1 MQSYHALPANV
12 KITDDDTTEYS
23 TPTPPPRVFAD
34 MLTLARSTVR
44 PFRRDDAA
52 SIARYANN
60 RNVWR
65 NLRDLMP
72 HPYAESDA
80 HEFIGRALAA
90 PRPTNFAIEVDGAA
104 VGGIGL
110 RLREDIERIG
120 AEVGYWLGEPF
131 WGCGILSEVVPAF
144 TKWALAEFQLTRIEA
159 WVFEWNPAS
168 ARVLEKAGYVR
179 EGTLRRSAVKDGV
192 IINRWLYAYVV
203 E

>member
-1 MQSYHALPANV
+1 MQSYHAFPTNV
-12 KITDDDTTEYS
+12 KIKGDDTTKYANL
-23 TPTPPPRVFAD
+23 TPPPRVLAV
-34 MLTLARSTVR
+34 MLALTRSTIR
-44 PFRRDDAA
+44 PFRHDDAA

-60 RNVWR
+60 RKVWR

-80 HEFIGRALAA
+80 HDFVGRALAA

-110 RLREDIERIG
+110 RLKDDIERIA

-131 WGCGILSEVVPAF
+131 WGRGILSEAVPAF
-144 TKWALAEFQLTRIEA
+144 TRWALAEFTLTRIEA

-179 EGTLRRSAVKDGV
+179 EGMLRRSAIKDGV
-192 IINRWLYAYVV
+192 IINRWLYAYIVD
-203 E
+203 

>member
-80 HEFIGRALAA
+80 HEFIDRALAA

-131 WGCGILSEVVPAF
+131 WGRGILSEVVPAF